1 MSKIATFF
9 LFFVTALAVLVSANG
24 FLVQTDAYNQ
34 IFQILFVPITI
45 YLFVS
50 LASHITLRVPV
61 FGPQTNLGKMLIFY
75 CLVISSVLVTAGF
88 MSARNQVDFISTLV
102 YAPLAVY
109 FFIMILP
116 LRRNLATVSPAGPRS
131 YPQPAE
137 NIKLDE
143 SRRDFL
149 KLIGTAGISIFV
161 YNLLFRRD
169 VGSLF
174 GSFSP
179 TNPLALKNAQ
189 GEVINPAER
198 SPTQGYYISQVDDSS
213 ATSYYG
219 FVNNLGQ
226 WFIMRQDVNN
236 AYRYVR
242 GDKDFSSHWANRAK
256 QNYDFFD
263 NVF

>member
-1 MSKIATFF
+1 MSKLATFF

-24 FLVQTDAYNQ
+24 FLVQTDMYSQ
-34 IFQILFVPITI
+34 IFQILFVPITV

-50 LASHITLRVPV
+50 LASHITLRSPV
-61 FGPQTNLGKMLIFY
+61 FGVQTRLGKILILY
-75 CLVISSVLVTAGF
+75 CLIVSCVFVTAGF
-88 MSARNQVDFISTLV
+88 LSSESQVDFISTLV
-102 YAPLAVY
+102 YAPLAIY
-109 FFIMILP
+109 FFVTILP
-116 LRRNLATVSPAGPRS
+116 QRNMATISPAGPRS
-131 YPQPAE
+131 YPQSAP
-137 NIKLDE
+137 NPKLDE

-169 VGSLF
+169 AGSLF

-189 GEVINPAER
+189 GEVINPAEK
-198 SPTQGYYISQVDDSS
+198 SPTQGYYISQVDDGT

-219 FVNNLGQ
+219 FINSLGQ

-236 AYRYVR
+236 AYRYSR
-242 GDKDFSSHWANRAK
+242 GDRDFESNWNERTK
-256 QNYDFFD
+256 LDYDFFD